1 MDLSTAWNAEFIE
14 SQYQRWKADPASVSR
29 DWRFFFE
36 GFDLKPPKP
45 SMNSN
50 C

>member
-14 SQYQRWKADPASVSR
+14 EQYKRWKADPASVSA

-36 GFDLKPPKP
+36 
-45 SMNSN
+45 
-50 C
+50 